1 MMKNL
6 FISII
11 RNFSRKPVTHLINL
25 LGLALSL
32 ALVIFLS
39 AYCYSELTTDNFH
52 QNGDKVYLYLPS
64 ADRIYTP
71 GILKENIDIKV
82 PGVESSV
89 RIAGTWEA
97 PVFQAENREPLT
109 SDLLFADKDFFKLFT
124 YKVVEGDP
132 EAALEEP
139 MTIVLTETLAYKLY
153 GSGKAVGKILKLNNN
168 KELTVKAIIR
178 EPDANS
184 CLSFSAVSSMSTQ
197 KIIQGEGGEFTEWG
211 WCDFQTF
218 LLLNK
223 ETDPAKTEKTILS
236 IIPVDFQK
244 EYESAKLVPLKKIYF
259 SKFTLFGNDYLVSGD
274 KRKVLILVM
283 VAVLVLIIALVNFIN
298 ISSSQWLEKIK
309 QTGIRKV
316 MGARQSGIF
325 FNVLFESFV
334 FFLAAL
340 IIAFYVVNLLNPFI
354 CRYTGIYFNPKLISS
369 PYFIL
374 ASLSGIII
382 LSSIFSVVPALK
394 ISYSKAIDN
403 LKNTVKPDKSDFSY
417 RSVLVT
423 VQFTIAIV
431 LIAFTVLVQKQVR
444 FGSTNLG
451 LNQEN
456 IIGIE
461 LTPQLNEKKDV
472 LRKLLMDKPVINKV
486 AFTQFYPGEDISQWG
501 VQMDLNGEKKQLN
514 FDTFS
519 ADAAFFDI
527 AGLSLVSGRF
537 YTEDLITDKEKVL
550 VNETFIQQHT
560 LSNPLGAKFTMGK
573 RTFEIIGVLKDFH
586 FQSVTQPI
594 VPLVIRN
601 ETYASYCL
609 VKLRTANLRSLNSVI
624 QELKATVTQLSPSFP
639 VEISFFDEAVG
650 KMYLSEQRFQRTFS
664 LFAGCAIII
673 CCLGI
678 FTMSLFSCQRR
689 TKEIGIRKINGAG
702 SFEVM
707 ALLNKDLVKLVIIA
721 FAVATPVAWYS
732 MHKWLQGFAYRTE
745 IRFWIF
751 ASSGLLA
758 LVIALLTV
766 TWQTWRAATRNPV
779 EALRYE

>member
-1 MMKNL
+1 MKNL
-6 FISII
+6 FLSII
-11 RNFSRKPVTHLINL
+11 RNFTRKPVTHLINL

-52 QNGDKVYLYLPS
+52 QNGDNVYLYLPS

-71 GILKENIDIKV
+71 GVLKDNIDIKV
-82 PGVESSV
+82 PGVESTV

-109 SDLLFADKDFFKLFT
+109 SDLLFADNDFFKLFT
-124 YKVVEGDP
+124 YNVVEGDP
-132 EAALEEP
+132 ETALKEP
-139 MTIVLTETLAYKLY
+139 MTIVLTETLAYRLF
-153 GSGKAVGKILKLNNN
+153 GPGKAVGKILKLNNS
-168 KELTVKAIIR
+168 KELTVRAIIK

-218 LLLNK
+218 LLLYK
-223 ETDPAKTEKTILS
+223 ESDPVTTEKTILS
-236 IIPVDFQK
+236 IIPADFHK

-259 SKFTLFGNDYLVSGD
+259 SKFMLYGNDYLVSGD
-274 KRKVLILVM
+274 KRKVLILLM

-298 ISSSQWLEKIK
+298 ISSSQWLERIR
-309 QTGIRKV
+309 QTGVRKV
-316 MGARQSGIF
+316 IGARQSGILF
-325 FNVLFESFV
+325 YVLFESFV
-334 FFLAAL
+334 LFLAAL
-340 IIAFYVVNLLNPFI
+340 LIAFYVAEIINPII
-354 CRYTGIYFNPKLISS
+354 CRYTGTNYNSNLISS

-374 ASLSGIII
+374 ASLAGIII
-382 LSSIFSVVPALK
+382 LSCLFSIIPALK

-403 LKNTVKPDKSDFSY
+403 LKNTIKPDRSNFSY
-417 RSVLVT
+417 RGILVIA
-423 VQFTIAIV
+423 QFTIAIV

-444 FGSTNLG
+444 FGCSNLG

-456 IIGIE
+456 IIGLR

-472 LRKLLMDKPVINKV
+472 LKKLLMDKPIINKV
-486 AFTQFYPGEDISQWG
+486 SFTQFYPGKDISQWG
-501 VQMDLNGEKKQLN
+501 VEMDLNGEKKQLN

-519 ADAAFFDI
+519 ADAAFFEI
-527 AGLSLVSGRF
+527 TGLSLVSGRF
-537 YTEDLITDKEKVL
+537 YTEDFSTDMEKVL
-550 VNETFIQQHT
+550 VNETFLHEHT
-560 LSNPLGAKFTMGK
+560 ITEPLGRRFTMGK
-573 RTFEIIGVLKDFH
+573 RTFEILGVIKDFH
-586 FQSVTQPI
+586 FQSVGQPI

-601 ETYASYCL
+601 ESSASYCL
-609 VKLRTANLRSLNSVI
+609 VKLRTVNLGMLNGVI
-624 QELKATVTQLSPSFP
+624 RDLKAVVTQLSPSFP
-639 VEISFFDEAVG
+639 VEISFFDEAIG
-650 KMYLSEQRFQRTFS
+650 NMYHSEQLFQRTFS
-664 LFAGCAIII
+664 LFAVCAIII

-689 TKEIGIRKINGAG
+689 TKEIGVRKINGAG
-702 SFEVM
+702 SAEVM

-721 FAVATPVAWYS
+721 FVIATPVAWYS

-745 IRFWIF
+745 ISWWIF
-751 ASSGLLA
+751 ALSGI
-758 LVIALLTV
+758 IALGIALFTV
-766 TWQTWRAATRNPV
+766 SWQSWRAATRNPV

>member
-1 MMKNL
+1 MNNL
-6 FISII
+6 FKSII
-11 RNFSRKPVTHLINL
+11 RNFTRNPVTHVINL
-25 LGLALSL
+25 LGLAISL
-32 ALVIFLS
+32 TLVIFLS
-39 AYCYSELTTDNFH
+39 AFCYSELTTDNFH
-52 QNGDKVYLYLPS
+52 ENGDNVFLYLPS
-64 ADRIYTP
+64 DDRIYTP
-71 GILKENIDIKV
+71 GVLKDNIDIKV
-82 PGVESSV
+82 PGVESTV

-124 YKVVEGDP
+124 YKVIEGDP

-139 MTIVLTETLAYKLY
+139 MTIVLTETLAYKLF
-153 GSGKAVGKILKLNNN
+153 GREKAVGKILKLNNN
-168 KELTVKAIIR
+168 KELTVKAIIA

-184 CLSFSAVSSMSTQ
+184 CLSFSSVSSLITQ
-197 KIIQGEGGEFTEWG
+197 KIVQGEGGEFTEWG

-223 ETDPAKTEKTILS
+223 ESDPVRTGKTILG
-236 IIPVDFQK
+236 IIPIDFQK
-244 EYESAKLVPLKKIYF
+244 EYESAKLIPLNKVYF
-259 SKFTLFGNDYLVSGD
+259 SKFMLYGNDYLVSGD
-274 KRKVLILVM
+274 KRKVMILVM

-309 QTGIRKV
+309 QTGVRKV
-316 MGARQSGIF
+316 IGARQAGILF
-325 FNVLFESFV
+325 YVLFESFV

-340 IIAFYVVNLLNPFI
+340 LIAFYVVNMINPFI
-354 CRYTGIYFNPKLISS
+354 FRYTGIYYNPELTSS
-369 PYFIL
+369 PYFII
-374 ASLSGIII
+374 ASLAGIII
-382 LSSIFSVVPALK
+382 LSSIFSIVPALK

-403 LKNTVKPDKSDFSY
+403 LKNTIKPEKSNFSY
-417 RSVLVT
+417 RGVLVI

-444 FGSTNLG
+444 FGRTNPG

-472 LRKLLMDKPVINKV
+472 LKELLMKNPAVGGV
-486 AFTQFYPGEDISQWG
+486 SYTQFYPGKDISQWSVG
-501 VQMDLNGEKKQLN
+501 LDMDGEKKKLN

-519 ADAAFFDI
+519 ADAAFFGI
-527 AGLSLVSGRF
+527 TGLQLISGRF
-537 YTEDLITDKEKVL
+537 YTDDFPLDKEKVL
-550 VNETFIQQHT
+550 VNETFVREHNIT
-560 LSNPLGAKFTMGK
+560 NPLGIRFQMGK
-573 RTFEIIGVLKDFH
+573 RTFEIIGVIKDFH
-586 FQSVTQPI
+586 FQSVSQPI

-601 ETYASYCL
+601 ESYASYCL
-609 VKLRTANLRSLNSVI
+609 VNLRTANFGLLSSVI
-624 QELKATVTQLSPSFP
+624 KDMKDVVSQLSPSFP
-639 VEISFFDEAVG
+639 VEISFFDQAVAN
-650 KMYLSEQRFQRTFS
+650 MYLSELRFQRTFS

-702 SFEVM
+702 SAEVM
-707 ALLNKDLVKLVIIA
+707 ALLNKDLVILVIIA
-721 FAVATPVAWYS
+721 FVIATPVAWYS

-745 IRFWIF
+745 ISWWIF
-751 ASSGLLA
+751 ALAGLLA
-758 LVIALLTV
+758 LGIALLTV
-766 TWQTWRAATRNPV
+766 SWQSWRAATRNPV

>member
-1 MMKNL
+1 MKNL
-6 FISII
+6 FKSII
-11 RNFSRKPVTHLINL
+11 RNFIRNPVTHVINL
-25 LGLALSL
+25 LGLAISL
-32 ALVIFLS
+32 TLVIFLS
-39 AYCYSELTTDNFH
+39 AFCYSELTTDNFH
-52 QNGDKVYLYLPS
+52 ENGDNVFLYLPS
-64 ADRIYTP
+64 DDRIYTP
-71 GILKENIDIKV
+71 GVLKDNIDIKV
-82 PGVESSV
+82 PGVEYSV
-89 RIAGTWEA
+89 RIAGTWEP

-124 YKVVEGDP
+124 YNVAEGDP
-132 EAALEEP
+132 EAALKEP
-139 MTIVLTETLAYKLY
+139 MTIVLTETLANKLF
-153 GSGKAVGKILKLNNN
+153 GPEKAVGKILKLNNS
-168 KELTVKAIIR
+168 KELTVKAIIT

-184 CLSFSAVSSMSTQ
+184 CLAFSAVSSMSTQ

-223 ETDPAKTEKTILS
+223 ETDPVRAEKTILE
-236 IIPVDFQK
+236 IIPEDFQK
-244 EYESAKLVPLKKIYF
+244 EYESAKLVPLNKVYF
-259 SKFTLFGNDYLVSGD
+259 SKFMLFGNDYLVSGD
-274 KRKVLILVM
+274 KRKVMILVL

-309 QTGIRKV
+309 QTGVRKII
-316 MGARQSGIF
+316 GARQSGILF
-325 FNVLFESFV
+325 SILFESFV

-340 IIAFYVVNLLNPFI
+340 LIAFYLVNMINPFI
-354 CRYTGIYFNPKLISS
+354 YRYTGIYFNPELTSS

-374 ASLSGIII
+374 ASLAAIII
-382 LSSIFSVVPALK
+382 LSSIFSIIPALK

-403 LKNTVKPDKSDFSY
+403 LQNTASSGKSNFSY
-417 RSVLVT
+417 RGGLVT
-423 VQFTIAIV
+423 VQFSIAIV

-456 IIGIE
+456 IIGIK

-472 LRKLLMDKPVINKV
+472 LKELLMEKPAVSGV
-486 AFTQFYPGEDISQWG
+486 SFTQFYPGNDISQWSVG
-501 VQMDLNGEKKQLN
+501 LDLDGEKKKLN

-519 ADAAFFDI
+519 ADASFFGI
-527 AGLSLVSGRF
+527 TGLQLVSGRF
-537 YTEDLITDKEKVL
+537 YTDDFSLDKEKVL
-550 VNETFIQQHT
+550 VNETFIREHNIT
-560 LSNPLGAKFTMGK
+560 SPLGIRFQMGK
-573 RTFEIIGVLKDFH
+573 RTFEIIGVIKDFH
-586 FQSVTQPI
+586 FQSVSQPI

-601 ETYASYCL
+601 ESYASYCL
-609 VKLRTANLRSLNSVI
+609 VRLPTVTLSSLNSVI
-624 QELKATVTQLSPSFP
+624 QDLKEIVIQLSPSFP
-639 VEISFFDEAVG
+639 VEISFFDQAVG
-650 KMYLSEQRFQRTFS
+650 NMYLSELRFQRTFS

-702 SFEVM
+702 PAEVM
-707 ALLNKDLVKLVIIA
+707 ALLNKDLVILVIIA
-721 FAVATPVAWYS
+721 FVIATPVAWYS

-745 IRFWIF
+745 ISWWIF
-751 ASSGLLA
+751 ALAGLLA
-758 LVIALLTV
+758 LGIALFTV

>member
-1 MMKNL
+1 MNNL
-6 FISII
+6 FKTII
-11 RNFSRKPVTHLINL
+11 RNFTRKPVTHLINL
-25 LGLALSL
+25 LGLAISL

-52 QNGDKVYLYLPS
+52 KNGDKVYLYLPS
-64 ADRIYTP
+64 GDRIYTP
-71 GILKENIDIKV
+71 GVLKENIDIKV
-82 PGVESSV
+82 PGVESTV

-124 YKVVEGDP
+124 YNVVEGDP

-139 MTIVLTETLAYKLY
+139 MTIVLTETLAYKLF

-168 KELTVKAIIR
+168 KELTVKAIIT

-236 IIPVDFQK
+236 IIPADFQK

-259 SKFTLFGNDYLVSGD
+259 SKFMLFGNDYLVSGD
-274 KRKVLILVM
+274 KRKVLILAM
-283 VAVLVLIIALVNFIN
+283 VAVLVLVIALVNFIN

-340 IIAFYVVNLLNPFI
+340 IISFYVVNLLNPFI
-354 CRYTGIYFNPKLISS
+354 CRYTGIYYNPKLISS
-369 PYFIL
+369 TYFIL
-374 ASLSGIII
+374 ASLAVIII
-382 LSSIFSVVPALK
+382 LSCIFSVVPALK

-403 LKNTVKPDKSDFSY
+403 LNNTVKPEKSNSSY
-417 RSVLVT
+417 RGILVT
-423 VQFTIAIV
+423 AQFTIAIV
-431 LIAFTVLVQKQVR
+431 LIAFTLLVQKQVR
-444 FGSTNLG
+444 FGCTNLG

-456 IIGIE
+456 IIGVK

-472 LRKLLMDKPVINKV
+472 LKELLMEKPAVSGIS
-486 AFTQFYPGEDISQWG
+486 FTQFYPGEDISQWG

-514 FDTFS
+514 FDTFC

-527 AGLSLVSGRF
+527 TGLSLVSGRF
-537 YTEDLITDKEKVL
+537 YTEDFSTDKEKVL
-550 VNETFIQQHT
+550 VNETFLHEHA
-560 LSNPLGAKFTMGK
+560 LSDPLGKRFIMGK
-573 RTFEIIGVLKDFH
+573 RTFEIIGVIKDFH
-586 FQSVTQPI
+586 FQSVSQPI
-594 VPLVIRN
+594 VPLIIRN
-601 ETYASYCL
+601 ESFASYCL
-609 VKLRTANLRSLNSVI
+609 VNLRTDNFGSLSSVI
-624 QELKATVTQLSPSFP
+624 RDLKDVVSQISPSFP

-702 SFEVM
+702 LAEVM

-721 FAVATPVAWYS
+721 FVIATPVAWYS

-745 IRFWIF
+745 LRFWIF
-751 ASSGLLA
+751 ASAGLLA